1 MAKGAASLWR
11 IGGLTCGLMI
21 HTQFEWV
28 KSLVRDPN
36 GNQQVWDIDPKTSGL
51 RERCLEV
58 SKRTRSSALAGLKS
72 VCMQIATV
80 SQLNICGL
88 LASFA
93 WSTDHHH
100 LLMSRVVLQVSF
112 WCLFSCSLCFQNFPW
127 LKTLMW
133 HLRLV
138 WSWFFFLQSS
148 CIYEYTYCT
157 CKLSW
162 HTNSQLSLHSFVVL
176 WYGNQPTWRKMP
188 LKAPWFP
195 TTSRCTRLRRR
206 CLRASGQIFESE
218 CYVLS

>member
-11 IGGLTCGLMI
+11 IGGLTCGFMI
-21 HTQFEWV
+21 HTRFEWV

-36 GNQQVWDIDPKTSGL
+36 GRHTTDIADQVWDIDPKTSGL
-51 RERCLEV
+51 RETLEANPREAQLLAWSQYADSCLNN
-58 SKRTRSSALAGLKS
+58 LW
-72 VCMQIATV
+72 
-80 SQLNICGL
+80 

-93 WSTDHHH
+93 WSIDHH
-100 LLMSRVVLQVSF
+100 LMSRVVLQVSF
-112 WCLFSCSLCFQNFPW
+112 CLFSCSLCFQNFPW

-138 WSWFFFLQSS
+138 WSWLFFLQSS
-148 CIYEYTYCT
+148 CICKYTYCT

-195 TTSRCTRLRRR
+195 TTSRWTRLRRR

-218 CYVLS
+218 CYLLS